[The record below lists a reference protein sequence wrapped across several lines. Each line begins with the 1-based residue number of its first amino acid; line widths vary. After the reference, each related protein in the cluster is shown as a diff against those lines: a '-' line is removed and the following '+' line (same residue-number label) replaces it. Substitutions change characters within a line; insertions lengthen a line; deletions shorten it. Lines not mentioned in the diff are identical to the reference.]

1 MVKNFALVVAVVV
14 SLVAAGSAQA
24 FGHRGCSSCRGGGC
38 YGGACSVPMG
48 TKTASTDAPPVP
60 VASASTTQPATVAAP
75 TNSYASVRRGLFGR
89 R

>member
-14 SLVAAGSAQA
+14 SLVAASSAQA
-24 FGHRGCSSCRGGGC
+24 FGHRGCRSCNGGC
-38 YGGACSVPMG
+38 SGGACSVPMG
-48 TKTASTDAPPVP
+48 TKTAATDAPPLP
-60 VASASTTQPATVAAP
+60 VASAPTTQPALVAAP